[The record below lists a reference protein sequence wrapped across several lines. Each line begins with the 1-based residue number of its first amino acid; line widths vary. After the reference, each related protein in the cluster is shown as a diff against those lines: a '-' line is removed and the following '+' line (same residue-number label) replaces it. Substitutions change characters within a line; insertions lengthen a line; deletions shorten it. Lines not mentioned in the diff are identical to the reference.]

1 MIALMLHNF
10 PEGIATFMTS
20 YSDLSIGISLSL
32 AIMMHNIPEGISIAV
47 PLYYSTGKKGR
58 SILYTFVSAL
68 AEPLG
73 AIVAFLFLKKYINML
88 TISYVLIIVAGIMI
102 TISIN
107 ELFPEAVKY
116 NENKQIKLGMFLG
129 VVIILLNHFL
139 F

>member
-1 MIALMLHNF
+1 
-10 PEGIATFMTS
+10 
-20 YSDLSIGISLSL
+20 
-32 AIMMHNIPEGISIAV
+32 
-47 PLYYSTGKKGR
+47 
-58 SILYTFVSAL
+58 
-68 AEPLG
+68 
-73 AIVAFLFLKKYINML
+73 ML